1 MIGLKIEDALKLNG
15 NLKKYITY
23 KNGKARI
30 DFKNKEALHLYNKT
44 ILEHLFGLRMEFHED
59 ALIPTPINRYLFIKN
74 IFDENPHIK
83 TVLEIGTGSG
93 IISLLIAKHYN
104 CKIYMTDTVE
114 EYVDLA
120 QNNIKNNCKNIN
132 NPNDIEVIN
141 SKGKIIN
148 GIDELK
154 NVKFDLI
161 ISYPP
166 FYDDNSVAS
175 KRSFGGADA
184 TQIELIG
191 GGKYGEKF
199 SCDIIV
205 EGSSRL
211 NKNGLI
217 AIMLPN
223 KPLERRKAIENK
235 MIDNGLI
242 LKSNEIKT
250 GKRVRHIIKGHNK
263 NNNNN
268 NNNKMT

>member
-1 MIGLKIEDALKLNG
+1 MIGLKIEDALKLNKD
-15 NLKKYITY
+15 LKKYITY

-30 DFKNKEALHLYNKT
+30 DFKNKEALYLYNKT
-44 ILEHLFGLRMEFHED
+44 ILEHLFGLNMEFHKD

-83 TVLEIGTGSG
+83 NVLEIGTGSG
-93 IISLLIAKHYN
+93 IISILIAKHYN

-120 QNNIKNNCKNIN
+120 QNNIENNYKNIKIN
-132 NPNDIEVIN
+132 NPDDITVIN
-141 SKGKIIN
+141 SNGKIIN
-148 GIDELK
+148 GIKELE
-154 NVKFDLI
+154 NIKFDLI

-184 TQIELIG
+184 TSIELIG

-199 SCDIIV
+199 SCDIIM

-217 AIMLPN
+217 AIMLPE
-223 KPLERRKAIENK
+223 KPIERRKAIENK
-235 MIDNGLI
+235 IIDMGLI
-242 LKSNEIKT
+242 LKSDDIKT

-263 NNNNN
+263 DR
-268 NNNKMT
+268 